1 MQLRMARLCL
11 NCDEIHDAQTCPACA
26 SENYAYLTR
35 WVPAAT
41 RRQQPPRPKRIL
53 KPTRTQ
59 RLVFGSAV
67 LGVAAFWLGRWS
79 SRARARLEDAATRDA
94 GELR

>member
-1 MQLRMARLCL
+1 MQLGVARLCL
-11 NCDEIHDAQTCPACA
+11 NCEEVHDAETCPACA

-35 WVPAAT
+35 WVPAVK
-41 RRQQPPRPKRIL
+41 QQRELRPKQRIIL
-53 KPTRTQ
+53 PTQTQ
-59 RLVFGSAV
+59 RLIFGSAV

-79 SRARARLEDAATRDA
+79 NRARARFEEAATRDA